1 MTIIWIQLNYWRL
14 YFDPRQQNQIMLW
27 VYWCQTLPLQ
37 NILVMEKVKK
47 TWAVAKISMQ
57 NNWSVNLKSK
67 GKKQF
72 LKGDNLHFYTRFL
85 LNVFVL

>member
-1 MTIIWIQLNYWRL
+1 
-14 YFDPRQQNQIMLW
+14 
-27 VYWCQTLPLQ
+27 
-37 NILVMEKVKK
+37 MEKVKK
-47 TWAVAKISMQ
+47 TWAIAKISMQ

-67 GKKQF
+67 GRKHF